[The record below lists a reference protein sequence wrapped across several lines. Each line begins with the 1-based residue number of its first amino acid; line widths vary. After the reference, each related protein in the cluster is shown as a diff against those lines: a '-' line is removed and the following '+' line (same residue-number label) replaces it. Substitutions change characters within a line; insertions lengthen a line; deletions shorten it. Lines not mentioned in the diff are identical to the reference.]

1 MELETGDRCGKLN
14 VVVEM
19 AFLENEEAC
28 VMVVK
33 GVELNVDVGEKEVVD
48 GEGLEG
54 EFVV

>member
-1 MELETGDRCGKLN
+1 METGDCCGKLN
-14 VVVEM
+14 VVVEL

-33 GVELNVDVGEKEVVD
+33 GVELNVGVGEKEVVD

-54 EFVV
+54 EVVL